1 MWKRLAALNLF
12 IVLRGGCSPLWFTAI
27 ALNYSHSTQ
36 LHPSTWLSELAEKLG
51 GWRSTNTCSFLV
63 AAAVPSSVGN
73 YFLCLPPRTPPDVVQ
88 LWRFLPFIV
97 KAIVVFSGKAQWLL
111 QKIISLWANTHGCSV
126 VAVQNMHW
134 AGPDSRSG
142 ATNWNEAF
150 RFRSRRQQR
159 IFSRTS
165 VCFRLIWSFNS
176 DPLLLF
182 LVFHSLLLL
191 KAVPLVLCALRF
203 FFVCMVPPPPERK
216 RRFSDV
222 CPFFFPFT
230 QLFSRFFYLPGRGI
244 CFPSTFLFSRRFL
257 LFVRKKLSALVD
269 SRAFYTD
276 KDDLVLRC

>member
-1 MWKRLAALNLF
+1 
-12 IVLRGGCSPLWFTAI
+12 
-27 ALNYSHSTQ
+27 
-36 LHPSTWLSELAEKLG
+36 
-51 GWRSTNTCSFLV
+51 
-63 AAAVPSSVGN
+63 
-73 YFLCLPPRTPPDVVQ
+73 
-88 LWRFLPFIV
+88 
-97 KAIVVFSGKAQWLL
+97 
-111 QKIISLWANTHGCSV
+111 
-126 VAVQNMHW
+126 MHW

-244 CFPSTFLFSRRFL
+244 CFPSTL
-257 LFVRKKLSALVD
+257 LFFPSIFIICTQEAVSSSWFTCVLHGQGWPCFAMLNMSNVGIKKNVQLSAHIGQG
-269 SRAFYTD
+269 
-276 KDDLVLRC
+276 